1 MDRTV
6 VSALDNHANL
16 ITALAVLGLC
26 AWGIITKHLWFDT
39 GVVCVGAIAYYLGAT
54 ISFIVALILAF
65 LNIQGGSQF
74 SPSVTASLCE
84 LVGYA
89 LVARLGFEHRQEE
102 TSLKRR
108 QNEHGSHSDQVI
120 PWHVSNDMRT
130 SLAAIRFL
138 LFPVKDESNGPA
150 LEEAVRELARLE
162 SLFQSLEH
170 QDSEYQTERK
180 QGHTK

>member
-1 MDRTV
+1 MDQTV

-16 ITALAVLGLC
+16 TTTLVVIGLC
-26 AWGIITKHLWFDT
+26 AWGIITKHLWFDA
-39 GVVCVGAIAYYLGAT
+39 GVACIGAISYYLGAT
-54 ISFIVALILAF
+54 ISFIVALVLVS
-65 LNIQGGSQF
+65 LNIHGGPQF
-74 SPSVTASLCE
+74 SQSVTASLCE
-84 LVGYA
+84 LVGYI
-89 LVARLGFEHRQEE
+89 LVARLGFEHRQEQ

-108 QNEHGSHSDQVI
+108 QNEHESHSDQVI

-150 LEEAVRELARLE
+150 LDEAVRELARLE
-162 SLFQSLEH
+162 SLFQSLE
-170 QDSEYQTERK
+170 SKNKELQTERK